1 MYNHNELLRDLK
13 KADIDD
19 FVDFQWKGLVIP
31 NTNFRF
37 GMPTYVN
44 MVVLYYS
51 KSLFAQRGQKE
62 PTADWTHDEY
72 ATMLNRMT
80 FEDAGRPVW
89 GGWTQAANF
98 DRFQAHVIMYGGHVV
113 DPKDL
118 TKSVLGEAKAQ
129 QGLEWLR
136 ARYWQDRSFAPLDD
150 ALRSGRPGRF
160 DAFYQGAVATLE
172 DGMHGFQ
179 GVAKAMGATEWNI
192 AHLPQGPARRATL
205 GTTDSWALWKG
216 TKAKDAGW
224 ELLKFITGK
233 EWYEQ
238 QARIDGVIPSRKS
251 ALNSWVTAMKEK
263 WPEARNV
270 DYRVVTDALN
280 TMNYPIVD
288 EIFLCQTEALQILQ
302 PALDAVF
309 RTGQRPVSHFAEVKP
324 QLDRA
329 AGSCGISFG

>member
-1 MYNHNELLRDLK
+1 MRSTPTYPDVVKWGIEQFTQRHPHVTVETTQNAGDVEKTLALMVAGEGPDVFHAWRHRMWQYAAKGQMYNHNELLRDLK

-37 GMPTYVN
+37 GIPTYVN
-44 MVVLYYS
+44 MVVLYYN
-51 KSLFAQRGQKE
+51 KALFAQRGQRE

-72 ATMLNRMT
+72 ATMLKRMT
-80 FEDAGRPVW
+80 FEDAGRLVW

-150 ALRSGRPGRF
+150 ALR
-160 DAFYQGAVATLE
+160 
-172 DGMHGFQ
+172 
-179 GVAKAMGATEWNI
+179 
-192 AHLPQGPARRATL
+192 
-205 GTTDSWALWKG
+205 
-216 TKAKDAGW
+216 
-224 ELLKFITGK
+224 
-233 EWYEQ
+233 
-238 QARIDGVIPSRKS
+238 
-251 ALNSWVTAMKEK
+251 
-263 WPEARNV
+263 
-270 DYRVVTDALN
+270 
-280 TMNYPIVD
+280 
-288 EIFLCQTEALQILQ
+288 
-302 PALDAVF
+302 
-309 RTGQRPVSHFAEVKP
+309 TGQRPVSHFAEVKP

-329 AGSCGISFG
+329 AGSCGITFG